1 MKQHAQ
7 AEFEFQAY
15 FKRRVTADNRGGEQT
30 SDGGSLL
37 LRESLLDSAL
47 VPKLAKCFEDRRNQ
61 DAVEHSLESM
71 LSQRIAGLA
80 LGYEDVND
88 HEQLRNDPAQA
99 LLANKPG
106 LGGDEPVAL
115 AGKST
120 LNRME
125 LGAGGGDGRYKQI
138 VARPGQVEALL
149 IEEGVKAI
157 PRRTR
162 EIVLD
167 FDATDDLVHGS
178 QEGRFYNGYYGGYCY
193 LPLYCFHGDVP
204 LLARLGKS
212 DSDACEGTE
221 DALAKIVSA
230 IRKRFGR
237 KVRIILRADSGFA
250 RESILSWCEGHGVHY
265 CVGLAR
271 NPRLA
276 DELEACYRAMR
287 EQMGAG
293 QLQSPCRC
301 FKEFEYR
308 TLSSWSRARRVVG
321 KAEVLGDKNNSRFIV
336 TNLPAAG
343 FRGDRPGRLGP
354 RSLYQDFYCARG
366 NMENRIKEQQLELFA
381 DRTSTGLMKSNQ
393 LRLWFS
399 AFAHLLLSLFRR
411 RALAGTVLEKATVG
425 TLRLKL
431 FKVAARITVSTR
443 RIHFE
448 LPGSYPYQAE
458 FAAAWRNLRSGFG

>member
-1 MKQHAQ
+1 MK
-7 AEFEFQAY
+7 
-15 FKRRVTADNRGGEQT
+15 KRVTADNKGGLQS

-37 LRESLLDSAL
+37 LREILPAGSLVS
-47 VPKLAKCFEDRRNQ
+47 KLTKCFEDRRNP
-61 DAVEHSLESM
+61 DCVEHFLGPM
-71 LSQRIAGLA
+71 LSQRITGLA
-80 LGYEDVND
+80 LGYEDLND
-88 HEQLRNDPAQA
+88 HEQLRTDPAQV
-99 LLANKPG
+99 LLAGKPG

-125 LGAGGGDGRYKQI
+125 LGAAGGDERYKKI
-138 VARPGQVEALL
+138 VALPEKIESLL

-167 FDATDDLVHGS
+167 FDATDDLIHGT
-178 QEGRFYNGYYGGYCY
+178 QEGRFYNGYYRNYCY

-204 LLARLGKS
+204 LLAKLGKS
-212 DSDACEGTE
+212 DRDACEGTE
-221 DALAKIVSA
+221 EALAKIVPA

-237 KVRIILRADSGFA
+237 KARIILRADSGFA
-250 RESILSWCEGHGVHY
+250 RESILSWCERNKVYY

-271 NPRLA
+271 NTRLTA
-276 DELEACYRAMR
+276 ELEEDYGRMQ
-287 EQMGAG
+287 EQMEKGR
-293 QLQSPCRC
+293 LQSPCRR
-301 FKEFEYR
+301 FKQFRYR
-308 TLSSWSRARRVVG
+308 TLSSWSRVRRVVG
-321 KAEVLGDKNNSRFIV
+321 KAEILGKKKNSRFIV

-343 FRGDRPGRLGP
+343 FPGDREGRAEP
-354 RSLYQDFYCARG
+354 QSLYENFYCARG

-381 DRTSTGLMKSNQ
+381 DRTSTARMKSNQ

-399 AFAHLLLSLFRR
+399 AFAHLLMSLFRKKG
-411 RALAGTVLEKATVG
+411 LAGTALKNATVG
-425 TLRLKL
+425 TIRLKL
-431 FKVAARITVSTR
+431 FKVAARIKISTR

-458 FAAAWRNLRSGFG
+458 FAAVLRNLRSGYV